1 MCYSL
6 YDTVQCPQTTGF
18 GTENGGAV
26 GEPGKEIDG
35 QTEQL
40 IGEVAS
46 LRETCEKLVIQM
58 AAK

>member
-1 MCYSL
+1 MIPYHVHKL
-6 YDTVQCPQTTGF
+6 QLGA

-40 IGEVAS
+40 TGEVAS
-46 LRETCEKLVIQM
+46 LRETHEKLVIQGQM